1 MKRAYMIKQDRNGQN
16 AHSFR
21 FAIDE
26 AKALPA
32 KVKGCMSKTK
42 NTTKAGHFNINRR
55 TWWFVFHPCMIR
67 ETHHMALVSSSLSK
81 GHILLFFSN
90 AFIHYTTMSS
100 TPTSSTILIG
110 LFIFMH
116 NYRFYQTIQSKLFKV

>member
-32 KVKGCMSKTK
+32 KVKRVHVQNQEHDKSG
-42 NTTKAGHFNINRR
+42 
-55 TWWFVFHPCMIR
+55 P
-67 ETHHMALVSSSLSK
+67 L
-81 GHILLFFSN
+81 
-90 AFIHYTTMSS
+90 
-100 TPTSSTILIG
+100 
-110 LFIFMH
+110 
-116 NYRFYQTIQSKLFKV
+116 